1 VAGTLPYG
9 ADLHDQLFS
18 EDQEAA
24 DAALEIKACL
34 ATSDISK
41 ALVTCDRM
49 LSLHPESR
57 LFEGLRLEIEN
68 REREVRLDFIRQLSA
83 ELEREP
89 DLDARIKAIQQ
100 ALKHYPAES
109 HLIQLLKIATARRD
123 LFNVLVAEARNDEIS
138 DKYDDALKC
147 WSLLRELY
155 PSVRGLEGEVHRVES
170 LVDTQRRLKRRAEFV
185 DAIFTLSSTGDYARA
200 VYQCINALAEYPND
214 AGLLALK
221 ASIEEKAAH
230 ATELQNFVAE
240 GVTFLQGQELDAALE
255 SFNKARTLDQNNL
268 QVRYLIGI
276 ALLEK
281 ARAMMADDRRKLT
294 LLLEEARAFIPTHSD
309 LRTPTLELHAPAE
322 NWESSLVRVPEDPV
336 IAPEPPSPSSA
347 VDPPPAFP
355 DRTPV
360 EAIQLEPA
368 PQTEPPPP
376 LTPPEPQ
383 PEPTPWQ
390 AAPAAIHTD
399 PPPIRKVLIAG
410 LVILGA
416 LLVGW
421 VVYANQPGLEASRAA
436 LPINVDI
443 KATPEGSEIFVD
455 GQRLGQ
461 SGVKA
466 QIPRGSHTLSAT
478 LFGYDP
484 QTLTVDVGAETK
496 SLQIDLQPTPLE
508 MRLATDEA
516 TGTVWVDDQLSGD
529 IHEGSVTISG
539 VKPGVRTIRMSL
551 PSGEIEMAFEFSPGQ
566 PPVPK
571 SLPSREVANVLFAGN
586 ADGKS
591 HVTCNCAPAGLRVGE
606 LAELI
611 RPEGLEIPLADG
623 EHPAEL
629 WLGKSRKNFTIQG
642 SHLPAAT
649 IAVFSVTPVP
659 NP

>member
-1 VAGTLPYG
+1 MAGTLPYG

-49 LSLHPESR
+49 LSLRPESR
-57 LFEGLRLEIEN
+57 LFEGLKLEIEN
-68 REREVRLDFIRQLSA
+68 REREVRLEFIRQLSSD
-83 ELEREP
+83 LEREP
-89 DLDARIKAIQQ
+89 DLDARVTAIQQ

-123 LFNVLVAEARNDEIS
+123 LFNVLVSEARNDEIS

-185 DAIFTLSSTGDYARA
+185 DAIFTLSSTGDYTRA
-200 VYQCINALAEYPND
+200 VFQCINALAEYPND

-230 ATELQNFVAE
+230 ATELQRFVAE
-240 GVTFLQGQELDAALE
+240 GVTFLQGHELDAALE

-268 QVRYLIGI
+268 LVRYLIGI

-309 LRTPTLELHAPAE
+309 LRNPALELDAPAD
-322 NWESSLVRVPEDPV
+322 NWENSLVRPPDPV
-336 IAPEPPSPSSA
+336 VAE
-347 VDPPPAFP
+347 
-355 DRTPV
+355 
-360 EAIQLEPA
+360 EL
-368 PQTEPPPP
+368 PPPP
-376 LTPPEPQ
+376 LPPPAEALSAPPDPAPVEAVTPEPEPQSAPVSPEPQ
-383 PEPTPWQ
+383 PEQRPAERQP
-390 AAPAAIHTD
+390 APAIQAD
-399 PPPIRKVLIAG
+399 PISIRKVLILG
-410 LVILGA
+410 LVLIGA
-416 LLVGW
+416 FLVGW

-436 LPINVDI
+436 LPVNVDI
-443 KATPEGSEIFVD
+443 KATPEGAEIFVD
-455 GQRLGQ
+455 GQRVGQ
-461 SGVKA
+461 SGVQAKIA
-466 QIPRGSHTLSAT
+466 RGSHTLSAS
-478 LFGYDP
+478 LFGYDT

-496 SLQIDLQPTPLE
+496 ALQIDLQPTAMDMHLV
-508 MRLATDEA
+508 TDEA

-529 IHEGSVTISG
+529 IHDGRVTVSG
-539 VKPGVRTIRMSL
+539 VMPGVRTIRMSI
-551 PSGEIEMAFEFSPGQ
+551 PAGEIEMTFEFSPGLS
-566 PPVPK
+566 PVPK
-571 SLPSREVANVLFAGN
+571 SLPSREVANVLFVGS

-591 HVTCNCAPAGLRVGE
+591 HVTCNCAPAGLRVGG

-611 RPEGLEIPLADG
+611 RPEGLEIPLVDG

-629 WLGKSRKNFTIQG
+629 WLGKSRRNLTIQG
-642 SHLPAAT
+642 SHFPAAT
-649 IAVFSVTPVP
+649 IAVFAVAPVP